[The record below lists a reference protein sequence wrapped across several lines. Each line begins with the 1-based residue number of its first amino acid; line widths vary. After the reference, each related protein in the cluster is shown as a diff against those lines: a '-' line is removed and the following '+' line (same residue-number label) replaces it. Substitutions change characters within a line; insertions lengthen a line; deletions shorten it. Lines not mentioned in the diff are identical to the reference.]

1 MGTACL
7 HPHQTR
13 PSPCAMGR
21 NLATNLDQTARVLV
35 PAPRELL
42 PTGHA
47 RSRRG
52 APTQGSA
59 TPDAVAPAH
68 AVTPWVVRTRGEVG
82 PLPQPPPHP
91 VIPGCGGSAVNGFG
105 SGQCSVCGTVSGVEP
120 AMLVSGCRPG
130 APPPAT
136 GRPPV
141 GTYMARLKVE
151 PVGA

>member
-21 NLATNLDQTARVLV
+21 NLATSLDQTARVLV
-35 PAPRELL
+35 PAPRGLL

-68 AVTPWVVRTRGEVG
+68 AVTPSGLSATRGEVC
-82 PLPQPPPHP
+82 PLPQPPPPP
-91 VIPGCGGSAVNGFG
+91 VIPACGRSAVKGLG
-105 SGQCSVCGTVSGVEP
+105 SG
-120 AMLVSGCRPG
+120 
-130 APPPAT
+130 
-136 GRPPV
+136 
-141 GTYMARLKVE
+141 
-151 PVGA
+151 

>member
-7 HPHQTR
+7 PPHQTR

-68 AVTPWVVRTRGEVG
+68 AVTPWVVSDPR
-82 PLPQPPPHP
+82 
-91 VIPGCGGSAVNGFG
+91 CGR
-105 SGQCSVCGTVSGVEP
+105 P
-120 AMLVSGCRPG
+120 AP
-130 APPPAT
+130 AAPAT
-136 GRPPV
+136 PGHTWMWRERCQRVRV
-141 GTYMARLKVE
+141 GSVQRVPHLERRL
-151 PVGA
+151 